1 MGRGSETCRS
11 KGGMRSHR
19 FRGSREGTDL
29 AWIVLRGRQLEEVR
43 GLDNEIGSLDMHL
56 RK

>member
-11 KGGMRSHR
+11 KGNMRSHR

-29 AWIVLRGRQLEEVR
+29 AWIVLRGRQVEEVR